1 MLSVVSDTQKPCLV
15 TARCELEGYSR
26 TVEDLLHAALL
37 TTLTTTPDSRL
48 EPSIPEF
55 SSRSLP
61 HASLFYTD
69 NFIYV
74 PTNESFIPSENYRFV
89 HR

>member
-15 TARCELEGYSR
+15 KARCELEGYSR
-26 TVEDLLHAALL
+26 TVEDAALL
-37 TTLTTTPDSRL
+37 TSLTTTPDSRL

-69 NFIYV
+69 NFIYI
-74 PTNESFIPSENYRFV
+74 PTNESFISCENDRFV